1 MNENMKIK
9 IKIYATLRQ
18 YIPNAAE
25 IMREE
30 GWDVSDGATVEEVM
44 ASMKL
49 PENLRILALVNGVHC
64 QDKAKQLSDGD
75 TLLLYPLM
83 SGG

>member
-1 MNENMKIK
+1 MKIYV
-9 IKIYATLRQ
+9 KIYATLRQ
-18 YIPNAAE
+18 YVPNSTE

-30 GWDVSDGATVEEVM
+30 GWDVEEGATVEEVM
-44 ASMKL
+44 RTLKL
-49 PENLRILALVNGVHC
+49 PENLRTLALVNGVHC
-64 QDKAKQLSDGD
+64 QDKATRLSNGD

>member
-1 MNENMKIK
+1 MKIK

-30 GWDVSDGATVEEVM
+30 GWEVADNATVEEVM

-49 PENLRILALVNGVHC
+49 PENLRTLALINGVHC
-64 QDKAKQLSDGD
+64 QDKSKRLSEGD
-75 TLLLYPLM
+75 TMLLYPLM